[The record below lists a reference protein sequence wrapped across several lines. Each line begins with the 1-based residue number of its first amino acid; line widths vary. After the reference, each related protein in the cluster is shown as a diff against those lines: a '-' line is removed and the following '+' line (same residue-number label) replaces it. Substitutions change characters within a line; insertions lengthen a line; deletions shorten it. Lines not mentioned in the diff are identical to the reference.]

1 MTEVLATGSGPGVS
15 QGRVARLAMSGPWAV
30 VPDLARRQGLRM
42 LRHPVLLLGAAWFVL
57 GYGIG
62 GPTTPYD
69 RYSAVTGMLA
79 FMLGPGSF
87 FAANLVASSDRRCGA
102 EEWTPSLPM
111 PAVHRT
117 AALLLACLVPA
128 AAVGMLDLAAVAL
141 VGPHE
146 ATMPLL
152 WQHVASVPLVVLGAT
167 VLGVAVARLLPWP
180 GVPLAVMV
188 GLVVFNARMAGDHS
202 YLGFYVDFAEWTPS
216 SAAYADVI
224 PPMRPGSPSWHLIY
238 LAALCGLAA
247 CGALL
252 RDARRWWLPFTAGGV
267 LGALVL
273 VAGALQLP

>member
-1 MTEVLATGSGPGVS
+1 MTEVLVTGSGPGVS
-15 QGRVARLAMSGPWAV
+15 HGRAARLAMSGPWAV
-30 VPDLARRQGLRM
+30 MPDLARRQGRRM
-42 LRHPVLLLGAAWFVL
+42 LRHPLLLLGAAWFVL
-57 GYGIG
+57 GYGVSV
-62 GPTTPYD
+62 PSTPYD
-69 RYSAVTGMLA
+69 RYSAVTGVIA
-79 FMLGPGSF
+79 FMLGPVAF

-117 AALLLACLVPA
+117 AALLLACLIPA
-128 AAVGMLDLAAVAL
+128 AAVGLLDLAAIAL
-141 VGPHE
+141 VAPDE
-146 ATMPLL
+146 PLMPLL

-188 GLVVFNARMAGDHS
+188 GLVAFNARVAEDHS

-224 PPMRPGSPSWHLIY
+224 PPMTPGSPSWHLVY

-252 RDARRWWLPFTAGGV
+252 RDARRWWLPFTAGGG

>member
-1 MTEVLATGSGPGVS
+1 MTEVLVTGSGPGVS
-15 QGRVARLAMSGPWAV
+15 PRPVVRSVVSGPWAV
-30 VPDLARRQGLRM
+30 MPDLARRQGRRM

-57 GYGIG
+57 GYGVSA
-62 GPTTPYD
+62 PSTPYD
-69 RYSAVTGMLA
+69 RYSSVTGILA
-79 FMLGPGSF
+79 FMVGPAAF

-117 AALLLACLVPA
+117 VALLLACLVPA
-128 AAVGMLDLAAVAL
+128 AAVGLLDLAVVAL
-141 VGPHE
+141 FGPHE

-180 GVPLAVMV
+180 GVSLAVMV
-188 GLVVFNARMAGDHS
+188 GLVAFNARVAGDHS

-224 PPMRPGSPSWHLIY
+224 PPMTPGSPSWHLVY

-252 RDARRWWLPFTAGGV
+252 RDARRWWLPFSVGAA
-267 LGALVL
+267 LGAVVL
-273 VAGALQLP
+273 VAGVVQLP

>member
-1 MTEVLATGSGPGVS
+1 
-15 QGRVARLAMSGPWAV
+15 
-30 VPDLARRQGLRM
+30 M
-42 LRHPVLLLGAAWFVL
+42 LQHPLLLLGAAWFVL
-57 GYGIG
+57 GHGFG
-62 GPTTPYD
+62 SPSTPYD
-69 RYSAVTGMLA
+69 RYSAVTGMIA
-79 FMLGPGSF
+79 FMLGPVSF

-111 PAVHRT
+111 PVVHRT
-117 AALLLACLVPA
+117 AGLLLACLVPA
-128 AAVGMLDLAAVAL
+128 AAVGLLELAAVAL
-141 VGPHE
+141 WGPHE

-188 GLVVFNARMAGDHS
+188 GLVAFNASVGGDHG

-224 PPMRPGSPSWHLIY
+224 PPMTPGSPSWHLVY

-252 RDARRWWLPFTAGGV
+252 RDARRWWLPFTAGGG

>member
-1 MTEVLATGSGPGVS
+1 MTEVLVTGSGPGVS
-15 QGRVARLAMSGPWAV
+15 RRPVARLAVAGPWAV
-30 VPDLARRQGLRM
+30 VLDLARRQGRRM

-57 GYGIG
+57 GYGVG
-62 GPTTPYD
+62 APSTPYD
-69 RYSAVTGMLA
+69 RYAAVTGILA
-79 FMLGPGSF
+79 FMLGPVSF

-128 AAVGMLDLAAVAL
+128 AAVGLLDLAAVVL
-141 VGPHE
+141 WGPHE
-146 ATMPLL
+146 PLMPLL

-188 GLVVFNARMAGDHS
+188 GLVAFNARVAGDHS

-224 PPMRPGSPSWHLIY
+224 PPMTPGSPSWHLVY

-252 RDARRWWLPFTAGGV
+252 RDARRWWLPFTAGGA

>member
-1 MTEVLATGSGPGVS
+1 MTEVLVNGSGPGVS
-15 QGRVARLAMSGPWAV
+15 RGRVARPAVSGPWAV
-30 VPDLARRQGLRM
+30 MPDLAWRQGLRM

-57 GYGIG
+57 GYGLG
-62 GPTTPYD
+62 APSTPYD
-69 RYSAVTGMLA
+69 RYSAVTGMIA
-79 FMLGPGSF
+79 FMFGPVSF

-111 PAVHRT
+111 RPVHRT
-117 AALLLACLVPA
+117 AGLLLACLVPA
-128 AAVGMLDLAAVAL
+128 AAVGLLDLAAVAL
-141 VGPHE
+141 WGPRE

-180 GVPLAVMV
+180 GLPLAVMV
-188 GLVVFNARMAGDHS
+188 GLVVFNARVAEDHS

-216 SAAYADVI
+216 SAAYAHVV
-224 PPMRPGSPSWHLIY
+224 PPMTPGSPSWHLVY
-238 LAALCGLAA
+238 LVALCGLAA

-252 RDARRWWLPFTAGGV
+252 RDARRWWLPLTAGGA

-273 VAGALQLP
+273 VAGATQLP

>member
-1 MTEVLATGSGPGVS
+1 MTEVLVNGSGPGVS
-15 QGRVARLAMSGPWAV
+15 QGRVARLAVAGPWTV
-30 VPDLARRQGLRM
+30 MPDLARRQGSRM
-42 LRHPVLLLGAAWFVL
+42 LRHPVLLLGASWFVL
-57 GYGIG
+57 GHGFSV
-62 GPTTPYD
+62 PSTPYD
-69 RYSAVTGMLA
+69 RYSTVTGILA
-79 FMLGPGSF
+79 FMMGPATF

-111 PAVHRT
+111 PSVHRT
-117 AALLLACLVPA
+117 ASLLLACLVPA
-128 AAVGMLDLAAVAL
+128 TAAGLLDLAAVAL
-141 VGPHE
+141 FGPHE

-152 WQHVASVPLVVLGAT
+152 WQHVASVPLVVLGAA

-180 GVPLAVMV
+180 GGSLAVMV
-188 GLVVFNARMAGDHS
+188 GLVAFNAWVSGDHG

-216 SAAYADVI
+216 SSAYADVI
-224 PPMRPGSPSWHLIY
+224 PSMTPGSPSWHLVY
-238 LAALCGLAA
+238 LVALCGLAA